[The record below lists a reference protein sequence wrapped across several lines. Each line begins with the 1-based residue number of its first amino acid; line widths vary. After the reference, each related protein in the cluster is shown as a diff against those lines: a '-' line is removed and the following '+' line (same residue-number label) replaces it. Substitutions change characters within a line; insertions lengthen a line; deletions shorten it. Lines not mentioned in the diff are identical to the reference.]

1 VLQSCDTQPGVH
13 NVTAVTENKYCTFFQ
28 ISKKMTFYFFEMTY
42 QKVVNVINIFKQQAF
57 ETKNLDGL

>member
-1 VLQSCDTQPGVH
+1 
-13 NVTAVTENKYCTFFQ
+13 
-28 ISKKMTFYFFEMTY
+28 MTFYFFEMTY